1 MLSERSE
8 SKDLL
13 FVSSAIVTAYRILR
27 VRVSE
32 ATLHRS
38 HSARQP

>member
-13 FVSSAIVTAYRILR
+13 FVSSAVITGCRILR